1 MMKEVTGVAPRD
13 GTLKLEAIERSR
25 MPTPAAQLLLT
36 SQAVAPFLSKA
47 PGVFLCDPTQP
58 NPLSP

>member
-1 MMKEVTGVAPRD
+1 MAPRD
-13 GTLKLEAIERSR
+13 GALKLEAIERSR

-36 SQAVAPFLSKA
+36 PQPAAPFLSKA

-58 NPLSP
+58 SPLSP